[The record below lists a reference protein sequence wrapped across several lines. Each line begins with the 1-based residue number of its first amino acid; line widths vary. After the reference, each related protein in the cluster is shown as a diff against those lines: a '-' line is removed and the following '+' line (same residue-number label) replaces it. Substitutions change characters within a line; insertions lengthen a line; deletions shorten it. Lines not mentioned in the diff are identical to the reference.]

1 MYTVQFGS
9 YTLPMVRDLYNWFEE
24 YVEIMLDPKQVDM
37 ETLHEILSNKS
48 NLSIIKIFDDDNKL
62 VAISD
67 HIFTEYDS
75 LNRIPQYTVCF
86 YNEFGVREKQY
97 VDVIVAH
104 IKKPT
109 SETSIRKMQSDMEYI
124 AIMADIDI
132 DEEE

>member
-1 MYTVQFGS
+1 MYTVQFGE
-9 YTLPMVRDLYNWFEE
+9 YTLPLVRDLYNWFED
-24 YVEIMLDPKQVDM
+24 YVEIMIDPAQVDM
-37 ETLHEILSNKS
+37 ETVHQILSSAN
-48 NLSIIKIFDDDNKL
+48 NLAIIKIFDDDNKL

-75 LNRIPQYTVCF
+75 INRVPKYTVGY

-109 SETSIRKMQSDMEYI
+109 TETSMRKIKSDMEYI
-124 AIMADIDI
+124 AIMSDIDM
-132 DEEE
+132 DEEI